1 MAKLDGTSKIKRTPD
16 VNQNLRYRLTEEEE
30 QVLFNFRNQKNLLE
44 KECLDSGID
53 VSEVKHYWYKSK
65 IFSMFVKPK
74 IKTLEDL
81 KEHLIKDLSKY
92 TPKYPVIK
100 RVNTKDNHC
109 LVLDPA
115 DIHIGKLASEY
126 ETKDAYNNNIAVKR
140 VHEGVDSILQRI
152 KSFNIDKI
160 VLIIGNDILHTDNTK
175 RQTTAGTSQDT
186 DGQWYDNFLIAK
198 DLYVK
203 IIEQLVTIADVHIIH
218 NASNHDYMSGWYLAQ
233 VIQSWFKS
241 SKNITFDT
249 SIAHRKAFVYHQN
262 LIGSTHGDGAKNADL
277 PLLMAQ
283 EFKKEWANTQHR
295 YMYTHHVHHKTSK
308 DYIGVTVESSRS
320 PSGTDSW
327 HSRNGYQH
335 APKAIEAYLHHPT
348 YGQIARFS
356 HKFI

>member
-1 MAKLDGTSKIKRTPD
+1 MAKLNGTGKLTRTTQ
-16 VNQNLRYRLTEEEE
+16 VNNHVRYRLTDEEE
-30 QVLFNFRNQKNLLE
+30 QVLFNFREQKNLLE
-44 KECLDSGID
+44 KECQQAGID
-53 VSEVKHYWYKSK
+53 VNDVNHYWYKSK
-65 IFSMFVKPK
+65 VFSMFVKQNGK
-74 IKTLEDL
+74 SIEDL
-81 KEHLIKDLSKY
+81 KEYLLKDLSKH

-100 RVNTKDNHC
+100 RLKSKDNHC

-126 ETKDAYNNNIAVKR
+126 ETGDSYNNNIAVKR
-140 VHEGVDSILQRI
+140 VHEGIDKILERS

-175 RQTTAGTSQDT
+175 RQTTSGTPQDT
-186 DGQWYDNFLIAK
+186 DGMWFENFLIAK
-198 DLYVK
+198 QLYVD
-203 IIEQLVTIADVHIIH
+203 IIEKLVTIADVHIIH
-218 NASNHDYMSGWYLAQ
+218 NASNHDYMSGWFLAQ
-233 VIQSWFKS
+233 TINAWFKS

-249 SIAHRKAFVYHQN
+249 SIAHRKAFVYYDN

-283 EFKKEWANTQHR
+283 EYKLEWAKTKHR
-295 YMYTHHVHHKTSK
+295 YIYTHHVHHKTSK

-327 HSRNGYQH
+327 HHQFGYQH

-356 HKFI
+356 HKFA